1 MKYWAMKYWA
11 MLVTGLVLFIVGLIL
26 GVQHISAAWA
36 SILFII
42 GVVLLVMSVGKVGK
56 PEYTAGDGEKG
67 DKDVGTYQI

>member
-11 MLVTGLVLFIVGLIL
+11 MAVAGAVLFIVGLIL
-26 GVQHISAAWA
+26 GVQHMSAAWA

-42 GVVLLVMSVGKVGK
+42 GIIMLVMSLGKVGK

-67 DKDVGTYQI
+67 DKDVGSYQI